1 MQVSTYIRKHLY
13 MALFIQ
19 LPVPRSVNVINT
31 APIKLLMGDNDQGG
45 YAGSQYNQDE
55 QGGYAGSQYD
65 VDDQGGYAGSQYNET
80 SEHAAGEPVNT
91 TADAPVNETADT
103 AAQNMTAN
111 ATSSHKMLETGNPI
125 LALFA
130 VGAVLGAYA
139 VYKRE

>member
-1 MQVSTYIRKHLY
+1 MTEWQDLGQVRPSNQEIIDMVYPVGAIYI
-13 MALFIQ
+13 
-19 LPVPRSVNVINT
+19 SVNSTNPT
-31 APIKLLMGDNDQGG
+31 TLFGG
-45 YAGSQYNQDE
+45 TWQQLTDTFLYAS
-55 QGGYAGSQYD
+55 
-65 VDDQGGYAGSQYNET
+65 
-80 SEHAAGEPVNT
+80 T

>member
-1 MQVSTYIRKHLY
+1 MLAANTMKLQNMLQENQQV
-13 MALFIQ
+13 Q
-19 LPVPRSVNVINT
+19 
-31 APIKLLMGDNDQGG
+31 LLM
-45 YAGSQYNQDE
+45 
-55 QGGYAGSQYD
+55 
-65 VDDQGGYAGSQYNET
+65 
-80 SEHAAGEPVNT
+80 H
-91 TADAPVNETADT
+91 T